1 MARPTAALIHI
12 NPPHR
17 ILQSDA
23 LAIGWDKLATMQST
37 WLKYLDRRVPRYTS
51 YPTAVQFGT
60 EVTTHTY
67 KDWLATLPP
76 DGGVSIYIHVPFC
89 SALCFYCGC
98 HTTVVRRYAPV
109 AAYVDLLQR
118 EIGMIASIVGRRHV
132 THVHWGGGTPTI
144 LSADDF
150 MGVMWALQSCF
161 AVAPGAELAIE
172 IDPRVLTREYVATL
186 AAAGITR
193 ASLGVQEFNERVQQ
207 AVHRIQSFDQTAR
220 AADWL
225 RDVGVAKINV
235 DLMYGL
241 PYQTATT
248 VAATALRTLAL
259 APDRIALFGYA
270 HVPAMKRHQK
280 LIPEPALADSLQR
293 VTQSNAAAEVFV
305 EAGYRRIGLDHFARS
320 DDVLV
325 ARQRECRLHRNFQGY
340 TADEAPI
347 LLGIGASAISS
358 LPQGYAQNA
367 ASMITYRNALLSSR
381 LGTVRGC
388 ARTDEDRLRGFIIE
402 RLMCDLHV
410 DLGKA
415 CQAHGAP
422 VNHFAAELGKIDE
435 LANDG
440 IVIRSGECVTIP
452 EPARPLVRTV
462 CAIFDAYLADDEAR
476 FSRAS

>member
-1 MARPTAALIHI
+1 
-12 NPPHR
+12 
-17 ILQSDA
+17 
-23 LAIGWDKLATMQST
+23 MQST
-37 WLKYLDRRVPRYTS
+37 WLKYLDRRIPRYTS
-51 YPTAVQFGT
+51 YPTAVQFGPDIDAGRYQ
-60 EVTTHTY
+60 H
-67 KDWLATLPP
+67 WLATLPP
-76 DGGVSIYIHVPFC
+76 DAAVSIYIHVPFC
-89 SALCFYCGC
+89 TALCLYCGC

-109 AAYVDLLQR
+109 ADYVDLLQR
-118 EIGMIASIVGRRHV
+118 EIGAIGSVVGRRTV
-132 THVHWGGGTPTI
+132 TQVHWGGGTPTV
-144 LSADDF
+144 LSTDDF
-150 MGVMWALQSCF
+150 MRVMSALRTSF
-161 AVAPGAELAIE
+161 LIAPQAELAVE
-172 IDPRVLTREYVATL
+172 IDPRVLSREYVATL

-193 ASLGVQEFNERVQQ
+193 ASLGAQDFDARVQR
-207 AVHRIQSFDQTAR
+207 AVGRIQSFDQTAL

-225 RDVGVAKINV
+225 RDVGIANINI

-241 PYQTATT
+241 PYQRVTT
-248 VAATALRTLAL
+248 VAATAQRAMAL

-280 LIPEPALADSLQR
+280 LIPEQALPDSLQR
-293 VTQSNAAAEVFV
+293 AAQNSAAAGIFV
-305 EAGYRRIGLDHFARS
+305 EAGYQRIGLDHFARS

-340 TADEAPI
+340 TADETPI
-347 LLGIGASAISS
+347 LLGFGTSAISS

-367 ASMITYRNALLSSR
+367 ASVITYRNALASDR
-381 LGTVRGC
+381 LATARGR

-422 VNHFAAELGKIDE
+422 VNHFAAELSQIDE

-440 IVIRSGECVTIP
+440 IVVRSGERVTIP
-452 EPARPLVRTV
+452 ESARPLVRTV
-462 CAIFDAYLADDEAR
+462 CAIFDAYLADGEAH

>member
-1 MARPTAALIHI
+1 
-12 NPPHR
+12 
-17 ILQSDA
+17 
-23 LAIGWDKLATMQST
+23 MQSP
-37 WLKYLDRRVPRYTS
+37 WLKYLDRRIPRYTS
-51 YPTAVQFGT
+51 YPTAVQFGPDIDAGC
-60 EVTTHTY
+60 Y
-67 KDWLATLPP
+67 QRWLATLPA
-76 DGGVSIYIHVPFC
+76 DATVSIYIHVPFC
-89 SALCFYCGC
+89 TALCLYCGC

-109 AAYVDLLQR
+109 ADYVDLLQR
-118 EIGMIASIVGRRHV
+118 EIGAIGSVVGRRTV
-132 THVHWGGGTPTI
+132 TQVHWGGGTPTV
-144 LSADDF
+144 LSTDDF
-150 MGVMWALQSCF
+150 MRVMSALRTSF
-161 AVAPGAELAIE
+161 AIAPGAELAIE

-193 ASLGVQEFNERVQQ
+193 ASLGAQDFDARVQQ
-207 AVHRIQSFDQTAR
+207 AVGRIQSFDQTAL

-225 RDVGVAKINV
+225 RDVGIANINI

-248 VAATALRTLAL
+248 VAATARRAMAL

-280 LIPEPALADSLQR
+280 LIPEQALPDSLQR
-293 VTQSNAAAEVFV
+293 AAQNSAAAGIFV
-305 EAGYRRIGLDHFARS
+305 EAGYQRIGLDHFARS

-340 TADEAPI
+340 TADETPI
-347 LLGIGASAISS
+347 LLGFGTSAISS

-367 ASMITYRNALLSSR
+367 ASVITYRNALAADR
-381 LGTVRGC
+381 LATARGR
-388 ARTDEDRLRGFIIE
+388 ARTNEDRLRGFIIE

-410 DLGKA
+410 DFGKA
-415 CQAHGAP
+415 CKAHGAP
-422 VNHFAAELGKIDE
+422 ANHFAAELGKIDE

-452 EPARPLVRTV
+452 EHARPLVRTV